1 MPTTQVPKG
10 AQRFSEHEGD
20 ILEAQ
25 SLGTGIA
32 LIIKCQK
39 TGITALAHIPFPDS
53 RIDPGQGTNQ
63 PGLFVDTAVDRLLQA
78 IRAEGSPLKTESTTV
93 ILVGGAGIKNVNP
106 ELDTGSRNIEAVQ
119 QQIRDQGLSITSK
132 DLGRNLNRTVTV
144 DPGLEA
150 IKITAPGQKAWYL

>member
-10 AQRFSEHEGD
+10 AQQFSEHEGD

-39 TGITALAHIPFPDS
+39 YGTA
-53 RIDPGQGTNQ
+53 
-63 PGLFVDTAVDRLLQA
+63 
-78 IRAEGSPLKTESTTV
+78 
-93 ILVGGAGIKNVNP
+93 
-106 ELDTGSRNIEAVQ
+106 
-119 QQIRDQGLSITSK
+119 K
-132 DLGRNLNRTVTV
+132 DLGQNLNRTVTV
-144 DPGLEA
+144 DPGVEA